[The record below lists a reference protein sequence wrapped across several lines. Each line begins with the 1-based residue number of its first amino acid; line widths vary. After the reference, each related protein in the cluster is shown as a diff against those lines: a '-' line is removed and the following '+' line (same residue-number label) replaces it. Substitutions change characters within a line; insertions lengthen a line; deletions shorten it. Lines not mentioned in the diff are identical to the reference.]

1 MRTRTTRLLLI
12 LGVAGI
18 GADALLLRIPYEIVT
33 SFIPPEAISKP
44 VLATIHEP
52 YQSTFR
58 SPEQGVMVAQGNYLF
73 TVTSCAMLHQ
83 GNEEEAGKTSWAP
96 SGTRLSRDISSHPTN
111 GISAWSD
118 EAVTRALRSDVSVTG
133 RALHR
138 QGMIWDH
145 APNRDEEDVCSLIA
159 SIDCIHTDS
168 AADRPESAGP
178 SAAKRRGL

>member
-58 SPEQGVMVAQGNYLF
+58 SPEQGTMVARGNYLF

-83 GNEEEAGKTSWAP
+83 GNGEEAGKTSWAP
-96 SGTRLSRDISSHPTN
+96 SGTRWLRNISSHPTN
-111 GISAWSD
+111 GISA
-118 EAVTRALRSDVSVTG
+118 
-133 RALHR
+133 
-138 QGMIWDH
+138 
-145 APNRDEEDVCSLIA
+145 
-159 SIDCIHTDS
+159 
-168 AADRPESAGP
+168 
-178 SAAKRRGL
+178 